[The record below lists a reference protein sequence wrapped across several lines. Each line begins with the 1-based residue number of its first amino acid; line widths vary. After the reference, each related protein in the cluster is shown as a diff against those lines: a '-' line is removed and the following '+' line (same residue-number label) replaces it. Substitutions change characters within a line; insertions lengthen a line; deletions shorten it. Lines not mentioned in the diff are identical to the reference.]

1 MIDHDK
7 NAVLYSVYIVDKN
20 TDIRTCPCSHEK
32 AFEVGSC
39 ACVTFSVREQYK
51 KLITSAL

>member
-1 MIDHDK
+1 MIDHNK
-7 NAVLYSVYIVDKN
+7 NAVLYSVYFVDKN